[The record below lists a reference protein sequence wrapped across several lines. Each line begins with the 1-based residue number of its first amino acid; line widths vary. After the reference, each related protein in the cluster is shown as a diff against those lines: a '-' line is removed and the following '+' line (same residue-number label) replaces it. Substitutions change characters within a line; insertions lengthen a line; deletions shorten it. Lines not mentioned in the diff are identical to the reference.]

1 MVNQAWC
8 VGNREHRFSG
18 WTPAFQN
25 FMATFPFSGK
35 MRFGCLLA
43 VAAMPLWGQAQGHY
57 AAGGG
62 EYNIAGELPGEQ
74 MYPQAS
80 ITTSGGY
87 LVWEDNRTD
96 GFGLGISALKLDSSL
111 SSALSS
117 FRVNVNGNHDQER
130 PSVAMLKDGGAVFV
144 WEGGQQGFQHI
155 YARFRSAGGEW
166 VTEDIQV
173 NTPTNVF
180 QLESTVATLAN
191 GNVVVAW
198 SSFNQVAANSLR
210 DVYFQIFT
218 PTGVKVGEETRVNQ
232 VNTYNQRSAAVAPL
246 SDGRF
251 VVTWVTEQQRSAFN
265 LNFNN
270 TGGAA
275 PGQTGSASVDVN
287 ARLFNASGSAV
298 GGEFLVNTDLNV
310 CANPSVASS
319 SDGGF
324 AVAWMR
330 KDLQVATNSWDIFV
344 RPFSG
349 SGIGGV
355 AQRVNNWVHGDQLAP
370 RLSAMGTDYLLVWTS
385 MGQDGSRE
393 GVYGQFLRGDG
404 TLLGGEFRINSTAI
418 SQQLHPAV
426 ASDGVA
432 QFLTVWTS
440 YVGGNGSF
448 DLQAQRYFN
457 TSAPLPPPGAPL
469 VNVLSSNSLHVT
481 WAPVQGFSLAH
492 YEVFADGVAS
502 ATALATNNFW
512 TATGLAPA
520 STHSYR
526 LAYVLND
533 GRRSPMSGATTNTTY
548 SALWYYNLIP
558 QEWMV
563 SSFGAEFWTW
573 PSPTEDSDGDSASN
587 MDEFLAGTNP
597 LDVNSVLRQRI
608 VQTPQGPFLNWNTE
622 PGLVYQVQMTADMS
636 NWVNLAG
643 PRFAAGYLDSMY
655 VGGAG
660 AGFYRI
666 IRLR

>member
-1 MVNQAWC
+1 MVNKAW
-8 VGNREHRFSG
+8 REGSRRHRLAPVFEK
-18 WTPAFQN
+18 
-25 FMATFPFSGK
+25 FMATFSFPA
-35 MRFGCLLA
+35 MTRCLCLVA
-43 VAAMPLWGQAQGHY
+43 VAMPLLGQAQGNY

-62 EYNIAGELPGEQ
+62 EFNIAGELPGEQ

-111 SSALSS
+111 SGLMSS

-130 PSVAMLKDGGAVFV
+130 PSVAMLKDGGAVFI
-144 WEGGQQGFQHI
+144 WEGGEQGFQHI
-155 YARFRSAGGEW
+155 YARFRSASGEW
-166 VTEDIQV
+166 LTEDVQV

-180 QLESTVATLAN
+180 QLESSVATLAN
-191 GNVVVAW
+191 GNVVVVW

-218 PTGVKVGEETRVNQ
+218 PAGARVGGETRVNQ
-232 VNTYNQRSAAVAPL
+232 FTTFNQRSAAVAAL

-251 VVTWVTEQQRSAFN
+251 VVTWVSEQQRAAFN
-265 LNFNN
+265 LNFNS
-270 TGGAA
+270 GSGAA
-275 PGQTGSASVDVN
+275 PAQTGAASVDVY

-298 GGEFLVNTDLNV
+298 GGEILVNTDMNV
-310 CANPSVASS
+310 SASPTVGAS

-330 KDLQVATNSWDIFV
+330 KDTQTATNSWDIFM

-349 SGIGGV
+349 SGIGGA
-355 AQRVNNWVHGDQLAP
+355 AQRINTWVYGDQLAP

-404 TLLGGEFRINSTAI
+404 TLLGAEFRVNSTVI
-418 SQQLHPAV
+418 SQQMQPAV

-440 YVGGNGSF
+440 FVGGNGSF

-457 TSAPLPPPGAPL
+457 TASPLPPPGAPM
-469 VNVLSSNSLHVT
+469 VNVLSSNSLNVT
-481 WAPVQGFSLAH
+481 WSPVQGLSLAH
-492 YEVFADGVAS
+492 YEVFADGTMT
-502 ATALATNNFW
+502 ATALVTNNFW
-512 TATGLAPA
+512 TATALAPA

-533 GRRSPMSGATTNTTY
+533 GRRSPLSGATTNTTY
-548 SALWYYNLIP
+548 SAGATWGGVP
-558 QEWMV
+558 QEWMAGY
-563 SSFGAEFWTW
+563 FGGDFFAW
-573 PSPTEDSDGDSASN
+573 PSPYVDSDGDGASN
-587 MDEFLAGTNP
+587 KDEFLAGTNP
-597 LDVNSVLRQRI
+597 TDVDSVLRQRL

-636 NWVNLAG
+636 NWGNLAG
-643 PRFAAGYLDSMY
+643 PRFAAGYLDSMF
-655 VGGAG
+655 VGDAG
-660 AGFYRI
+660 PAFYRI

>member
-1 MVNQAWC
+1 MENQARC
-8 VGNREHRFSG
+8 EGNRGPRFSG
-18 WTPAFQN
+18 WAPAFEN
-25 FMATFPFSGK
+25 FMATFPFPGK
-35 MRFGCLLA
+35 LRFCCLLA
-43 VAAMPLWGQAQGHY
+43 VAAVPFWGQAQGHY

-111 SSALSS
+111 SGVLSS

-144 WEGGQQGFQHI
+144 WEGGEQGFQHI
-155 YARFRSAGGEW
+155 YARFRSAAGEW
-166 VTEDIQV
+166 VTEDVQV
-173 NTPTNVF
+173 NTPTDVF
-180 QLESTVATLAN
+180 QLESSVATLAS
-191 GNVVVAW
+191 GNVVVVW

-218 PTGVKVGEETRVNQ
+218 PAGVKVGGETRVNQ
-232 VNTYNQRSAAVAPL
+232 FTTYNQRSAAVAPL

-251 VVTWVTEQQRSAFN
+251 VVTWISEQQRAAFN
-265 LNFNN
+265 QDFDT
-270 TGGAA
+270 TGGTS
-275 PGQTGSASVDVN
+275 PSQTGSASVDVY
-287 ARLFNASGSAV
+287 ARLFNASGTAV
-298 GGEFLVNTDLNV
+298 GGDILVNTDMNV
-310 CANPSVASS
+310 CASPTVAASS
-319 SDGGF
+319 DAGF

-330 KDLQVATNSWDIFV
+330 KDMQVATNSWDLFV
-344 RPFSG
+344 RTFSG
-349 SGIGGV
+349 SGLGGT
-355 AQRVNNWVHGDQLAP
+355 AQRVNTWVHGDQLAP

-404 TLLGGEFRINSTAI
+404 TLLGGEFRVNSTFI
-418 SQQLHPAV
+418 SQQMHPAV

-457 TSAPLPPPGAPL
+457 TAAPLPPPGAPL
-469 VNVLSSNSLHVT
+469 VNVLSSNSLNVT
-481 WAPVQGFSLAH
+481 WAPVQGLSVAH
-492 YEVFADGVAS
+492 YEVFADGAAS

-520 STHSYR
+520 SAHSYR

-533 GRRSPMSGATTNTTY
+533 GRRSPLSGATTNSTY
-548 SALWYYNLIP
+548 GAGATWGGIP
-558 QEWMV
+558 QEWMTGH
-563 SSFGAEFWTW
+563 FGNDFFEW
-573 PSPTEDSDGDSASN
+573 PSPYVDSDNDGASN
-587 MDEFLAGTNP
+587 KDEFLAGTNP
-597 LDVNSVLRQRI
+597 TDVNSVLRQRI

-622 PGLVYQVQMTADMS
+622 PGLVYQVQGTADMG

-643 PRFAAGYLDSMY
+643 PRFAAGHLDSMY

-660 AGFYRI
+660 AGYYRI